1 MSDGS
6 SVTMTEDGES
16 GGNPISNPTYKG
28 TAGQISRIVLV
39 NALLSLL
46 TLGIYRFWGKTRLRR
61 HLWSSISFQGDRFEY
76 TGTAKELFIGFLIAL
91 TVLVPLGV
99 FANFADLI
107 SPVDI
112 ISTVQIIQLVSA
124 IIFLFLIQ
132 FAIYRARRYRLTR
145 TTWRGIRGG
154 QTGSAVRYAL
164 ISMGHFVL
172 LGLSLG
178 LTMAW
183 MNTTLER
190 IKMNNTWL
198 GDRKFSFDGS
208 AGKLFKSWFFAWL
221 LFIPTLGFS
230 LAWYK
235 VAEWRYFTKST
246 KYENLHFELNARGGQ
261 LFKIQILFLLAMLG
275 VTIVVAMISIGAIV
289 IGTAVQGGGGGASLY
304 TSGPGV
310 IPLIPVV
317 VTIMFFIS
325 SGVLSAVM
333 IIHPLARLMT
343 NNLSVIGE
351 QDFTAITQSSRAIP
365 GSAEGLMDALDVG
378 GI

>member
-6 SVTMTEDGES
+6 SVTITEDGES
-16 GGNPISNPTYKG
+16 GNPVSSPFYKG
-28 TAGQISRIVLV
+28 TAGEISRIVLV
-39 NALLSLL
+39 NTVFSLL

-61 HLWSSISFQGDRFEY
+61 HLWSSISFQGDALEY
-76 TGTAKELFIGFLIAL
+76 TGTAKELFVGFLIAM

-99 FANFADLI
+99 LINFADLF
-107 SPVDI
+107 SPVDMI
-112 ISTVQIIQLVSA
+112 TTVQIIQLVSA
-124 IIFLFLIQ
+124 VIFLFLIQ

-164 ISMGHFVL
+164 ISMGHVVL

-221 LFIPTLGFS
+221 LFIPTLGLS
-230 LAWYK
+230 LTWYK

-246 KYENLHFELNARGGQ
+246 RYENLRFELNARGGQ
-261 LFKIQILFLLAMLG
+261 LFKIQILFMLAMLG
-275 VTIVVAMISIGAIV
+275 VMAIFGIIFAGSIVGYVAA
-289 IGTAVQGGGGGASLY
+289 QGGGADLSQSMVLQY
-304 TSGPGV
+304 LAPAVSV
-310 IPLIPVV
+310 IA
-317 VTIMFFIS
+317 MFFIM
-325 SGVLSAVM
+325 GVLTVVM
-333 IIHPLARLMT
+333 VIHPLVRLMT
-343 NNLSVIGE
+343 NNLSVIGD
-351 QDFTAITQSSRAIP
+351 QDFAAIAQSSREIP
-365 GSAEGLMDALDVG
+365 GSAEGLMDAPDVG